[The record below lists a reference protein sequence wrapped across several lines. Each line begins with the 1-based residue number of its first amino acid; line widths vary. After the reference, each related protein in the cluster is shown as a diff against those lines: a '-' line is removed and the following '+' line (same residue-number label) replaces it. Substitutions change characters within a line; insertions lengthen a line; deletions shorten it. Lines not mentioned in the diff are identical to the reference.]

1 MKLSYSA
8 VISVIIA
15 AASVMAAPA
24 VENDAA
30 NSTPSIVSF
39 TTATRDPMSGA
50 TAIAYI
56 TIGNHN
62 NNDSAAVKAQRLST
76 SGSGRTVIGAASI
89 ALPIAVLSAI
99 ALM

>member
-1 MKLSYSA
+1 MKISYSA
-8 VISVIIA
+8 IICVIIA
-15 AASVMAAPA
+15 ASSVMAAPA
-24 VENDAA
+24 VEVEAV
-30 NSTPSIVSF
+30 NSTPSIVPS

-56 TIGNHN
+56 TIGNHS
-62 NNDSAAVKAQRLST
+62 NNDSSAVKAQRLST
-76 SGSGRTVIGAASI
+76 SGSERTVIGAASV